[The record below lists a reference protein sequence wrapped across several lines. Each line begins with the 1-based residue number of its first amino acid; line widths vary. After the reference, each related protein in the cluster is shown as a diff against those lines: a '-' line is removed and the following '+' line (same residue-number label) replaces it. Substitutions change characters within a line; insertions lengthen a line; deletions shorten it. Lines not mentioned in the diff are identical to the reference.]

1 MRSLAERGN
10 KPMMT
15 NKDIRERMEKMGWMG
30 CTMHVVLG
38 GRKSGREK
46 ADRYPPLQTGEL
58 KMVANGYYNRTVE
71 REEMGAN
78 CAV

>member
-1 MRSLAERGN
+1 
-10 KPMMT
+10 MMT

-30 CTMHVVLG
+30 RTMHVVLG
-38 GRKSGREK
+38 GRKSRREK

-58 KMVANGYYNRTVE
+58 EMVANGYYNGTAE

>member
-1 MRSLAERGN
+1 
-10 KPMMT
+10 MMM

-30 CTMHVVLG
+30 CMMHVVLG

-46 ADRYPPLQTGEL
+46 ADCYPPLQTGKLE
-58 KMVANGYYNRTVE
+58 MVANSYYSGTAE
-71 REEMGAN
+71 REETGAN